1 MGPSPLSSLLFAA
14 SELVTASSTDVSA
27 TCTSLLRLV
36 LDHAQCDDAKVVTK
50 AANGRW
56 NIDVHVQA
64 AHSSSSTAQPVTCTP
79 PSLLDPHG
87 LLYDSHSSVPD
98 LPLSVLQLV
107 SSTQSLLS
115 LSSADVL
122 SDPVMAG
129 DAFFS
134 SRSLHHR
141 PPPLSLLCLPIVV
154 CRRECGV
161 LLLTWQRAVQAA
173 DCVSVPSVQLLM
185 VQVCLLLERRREELR
200 RVEWLMLE
208 DECRERDEEC
218 KRVRRELH
226 DTKAQLAAKV

>member
-1 MGPSPLSSLLFAA
+1 MFAA

-27 TCTSLLRLV
+27 TCTALLRLV

-64 AHSSSSTAQPVTCTP
+64 AQSTAAQAVTCTP
-79 PSLLDPHG
+79 PSVLDPHG

-115 LSSADVL
+115 LTSIDVL
-122 SDPVMAG
+122 SDPDMAA

-141 PPPLSLLCLPIVV
+141 PPLSLLCMPILV
-154 CRRECGV
+154 CGKDCGV
-161 LLLTWQRAVQAA
+161 LMLTWQRHVHAA
-173 DCVSVPSVQLLM
+173 ECVSVPSVQLLM
-185 VQVCLLLERRREELR
+185 VQVCLLLERRREERR
-200 RVEWLMLE
+200 RVEWLRLE

-226 DTKAQLAAKV
+226 DTKAKLAAKHSITHC

>member
-1 MGPSPLSSLLFAA
+1 ML
-14 SELVTASSTDVSA
+14 E
-27 TCTSLLRLV
+27 
-36 LDHAQCDDAKVVTK
+36 HAQCDDAKVVTK

-64 AHSSSSTAQPVTCTP
+64 AHSSSVQLVTSTP

-115 LSSADVL
+115 LTSADVL
-122 SDPVMAG
+122 SDPVMAADG
-129 DAFFS
+129 FFS
-134 SRSLHHR
+134 TRSLHHR
-141 PPPLSLLCLPIVV
+141 PPLSLLCLPIVV

-161 LLLTWQRAVQAA
+161 LLLTWQRHVLAA
-173 DCVSVPSVQLLM
+173 DCVSVPSVQLLV
-185 VQVCLLLERRREELR
+185 VQVCLLLERRREERR
-200 RVEWLMLE
+200 RVEWSVLE

-226 DTKAQLAAKV
+226 DTKVKLAAKG